1 MDFRTFL
8 VGLCYFLAIVLFLV
22 GLRRMSAARTAR
34 GSMTWAAWGMV
45 VATLV
50 TFFWPGMGSTNLAL
64 ILAALA
70 AGGALAW
77 LAGRKVAVTGL
88 AGMIA
93 LYTGLGAGATAA
105 IGAVRLLD
113 GSAQGL
119 GATFLAALGGLAGA
133 VACAGCLVAF
143 ARLRGWLGRPLRF
156 KSQNQAG
163 ASVLLLALILGLML
177 PGDYPAHDAMVG
189 IFFVLAIAAGAVFAL
204 PVGGPGMPV
213 VIAFC
218 NVLAGLAVTVL
229 GFVLGNDAMIVAGTV
244 AGAAAALLAQVIAR
258 TLERSVGGVLF
269 GAHGDG
275 APDRQ
280 GRGAR

>member
-8 VGLCYFLAIVLFLV
+8 VGLCYFLAVVLFLV
-22 GLRRMSAARTAR
+22 GLRRMSAQRTAR
-34 GSMTWAAWGMV
+34 GSMTWVAWGMV

-50 TFFWPGMGSTNLAL
+50 TFFGPGMGSGNLAL

-70 AGGALAW
+70 TGGALAW

-88 AGMIA
+88 AGMVA
-93 LYTGLGAGATAA
+93 LYTGLGAGAAA
-105 IGAVRLLD
+105 LIGAARLLD
-113 GSAQGL
+113 GAGQGL
-119 GATFLAALGGLAGA
+119 GATFLAALGGLVAA
-133 VACAGCLVAF
+133 VACAASLVAF
-143 ARLRGWLGRPLRF
+143 ARLRGWIGRPLRF

-189 IFFVLAIAAGAVFAL
+189 VFFVLAVAAGVVFAL

-218 NVLAGLAVTVL
+218 NVLAGLAVAVL
-229 GFVLGNDAMIVAGTV
+229 GFVLGNEAMIVAGTV

-258 TLERSVGGVLF
+258 ALERSVGSVLF
-269 GAHGDG
+269 GTYGED
-275 APDRQ
+275 APDTP
-280 GRGAR
+280 GPGAR

>member
-8 VGLCYFLAIVLFLV
+8 VGLCYFLAVVLFLV
-22 GLRRMSAARTAR
+22 GLRRMSASRTAR
-34 GSMTWAAWGMV
+34 GSMTWVAWGMV

-50 TFFWPGMGSTNLAL
+50 TFFGPGMGSRNLAL

-70 AGGALAW
+70 TGGALAW

-88 AGMIA
+88 AGMVA
-93 LYTGLGAGATAA
+93 LYTGLGAGAAA
-105 IGAVRLLD
+105 LIGAARLLD
-113 GSAQGL
+113 GAGQGL
-119 GATFLAALGGLAGA
+119 GATFLAALGGLVAA
-133 VACAGCLVAF
+133 VACAVSLVAF
-143 ARLRGWLGRPLRF
+143 ARLRGWIGRPLRF

-189 IFFVLAIAAGAVFAL
+189 VFFVLAVAAGVVFAL

-229 GFVLGNDAMIVAGTV
+229 GFVLGNEAMIVAGTV

-258 TLERSVGGVLF
+258 AMERSVGSVLF
-269 GAHGDG
+269 GAYGED
-275 APDRQ
+275 APDTP
-280 GRGAR
+280 GPGAR